1 MVGAVLV
8 VGACVTPS
16 IPIPPPEP
24 AKMTFAVDTTA
35 NQATFAYPA
44 TDNYVGSVVFV
55 YNRDKG
61 VGIIENAHPDGSVG
75 PTAPVAAV
83 LNDQIVVT
91 FQVDEQSVSTCIRL
105 REGAQDPTI
114 SCSRLAQ

>member
-24 AKMTFAVDTTA
+24 AKMTFAVDVVA
-35 NQATFAYPA
+35 EQATFAYPA
-44 TDNYVGSVVFV
+44 TDNYIGSVVFI
-55 YNRDKG
+55 YNRDRG

-75 PTAPVAAV
+75 PTAPVSAV
-83 LNDQIVVT
+83 VNDQIVVT
-91 FQVDEQSVSTCIRL
+91 FQHEDQSVSTCIRL
-105 REGAQDPTI
+105 RDGMQDPTV
-114 SCSRLAQ
+114 SCSRSAQ